1 MSHSCIVLFAEVHLT
16 STFSAF
22 CHISIKVA
30 AMRLF
35 NDYFLT
41 RIPPFSLSEVSVWTL
56 FGKQRLMRSDFS

>member
-1 MSHSCIVLFAEVHLT
+1 MSHSCIVLVAEVHLT

-41 RIPPFSLSEVSVWTL
+41 RLPPFSLREVSVRAL
-56 FGKQRLMRSDFS
+56 FGKQRLMRNGFG